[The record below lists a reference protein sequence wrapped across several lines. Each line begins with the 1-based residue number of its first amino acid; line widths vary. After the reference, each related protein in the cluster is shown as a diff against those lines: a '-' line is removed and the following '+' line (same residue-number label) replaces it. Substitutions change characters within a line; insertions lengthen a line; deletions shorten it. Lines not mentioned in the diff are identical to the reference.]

1 MKRFPRLL
9 SFLRNTLIILGT
21 LVIAVCLAYLV
32 DKSTDRPT
40 RTSMP
45 TVKIRGDNR
54 SESREESE
62 RMREV
67 SLYGYGQY
75 HYRIGRLMDFGDKSM
90 LSTLRSDFMSDFKR
104 DFGKRICTD
113 ERPKPT
119 SLLVVSE
126 VLHDLNIRLR
136 ESNSDESVLAAI
148 VEFLALRMLPERDE
162 DGSYWKP
169 IFKYWKDPQGL
180 WRIGLV
186 TDYDERRELDAQ
198 RAKYAP
204 DEATFRKELQKIP
217 KAYALYLES
226 LTVGRGHAI
235 RMMDEL
241 LRLPADERRPL
252 EAIAKYRRARLT
264 IHLEDWTSLSDED
277 AKQRLAGIRADL
289 ESVPGHARNGSLD
302 PALISENTVYW
313 LAYTRSMILPSE
325 RLLRLGEADFAGAA
339 ATYIRMPMRGSAN
352 AVNSCFRLAKKICA
366 DKIFGPSVHDPDLR
380 RIITM
385 YLVAGGSNNCD
396 EQLTSEEAVRSCAA
410 WLDALASAGVG
421 HEFDPSRLAMIEYA
435 TRRWEDCLHTVS
447 LLPADRPVRLLLASR
462 CNLRLTGDLKI
473 SRRLLDFATHPE
485 AMAGLRDTQRRAEP
499 AAMEDEL
506 AVLIDLDEKSELTD
520 RVSAELGMTALC
532 EGDFLEAFRLFSEA
546 GFAEE
551 ADYVAECLLTTQ
563 ELELFVARGIKS
575 SNLGGKL
582 GGTHVRTLLA
592 SRLFR
597 DGRME
602 EGLEYVSDDIA
613 SKARSFVLLSRLA
626 ERTDL
631 DNRTRADAYWR
642 AALVIREI
650 GETILHA
657 PHGLSWT
664 SDGSYTKPDSNW
676 YVGYG
681 FLPYLRLNKEREHE
695 QAHRHKLIG
704 PRQDEIKRL
713 SKWIDGHVVH
723 PVRCERDA
731 RYATFDLAIKAAR
744 LLPENDPAGGIIL
757 QYAGNLLKY
766 REPKAAKPAYF
777 LLATRFKETTY
788 GAEALKRHW
797 FSQDRPEP
805 SADIISK

>member
-9 SFLRNTLIILGT
+9 GFLRNSLIIAGS
-21 LVIAVCLAYLV
+21 LVIAVGLAYYV

-40 RTSMP
+40 ATSVPATKTSEP
-45 TVKIRGDNR
+45 TR
-54 SESREESE
+54 SESREENE
-62 RMREV
+62 RMREI
-67 SLYGYGQY
+67 SLYGYGQS

-104 DFGKRICTD
+104 DFGNRICTD
-113 ERPKPT
+113 ERPKPS

-148 VEFLALRMLPERDE
+148 VEFLALRMLPERDD

-180 WRIGLV
+180 WRIESV
-186 TDYDERRELDAQ
+186 TDYDERRDLDAQ
-198 RAKYAP
+198 RAKHVP
-204 DEATFRKELQKIP
+204 DETAFRKELQKIP

-226 LTVGRGHAI
+226 LTVGRRHAI
-235 RMMDEL
+235 VMMDEL

-252 EAIAKYRRARLT
+252 DAIAKYRRARLT
-264 IHLEDWTSLSDED
+264 IHLEDWTSLSDAD
-277 AKQRLAGIRADL
+277 AKQRLAAIRADL

-302 PALISENTVYW
+302 PALISENAPYW

-339 ATYIRMPMRGSAN
+339 AAYIRMPMRGSAN
-352 AVNSCFRLAKKICA
+352 AVNSSFRLAKKICA
-366 DKIFGPSVHDPDLR
+366 DKNFGPSVHDPDLR
-380 RIITM
+380 RIITL
-385 YLVAGGSNNCD
+385 YLAAGGVNNSD
-396 EQLTSEEAVRSCAA
+396 VRLTPAEASSSCAA

-435 TRRWEDCLHTVS
+435 AHRWEDCLRTVS
-447 LLPADRPVRLLLASR
+447 LLPTDHPVRLLLASR
-462 CNLRLTGDLKI
+462 CNLRLTGDLKT
-473 SRRLLDFATHPE
+473 SRRLLDSATHPE
-485 AMAGLRDTQRRAEP
+485 AMAGLRETKRRAEP
-499 AAMEDEL
+499 ASPEDEL
-506 AVLIDLDEKSELTD
+506 VVLIDLDEKSGLTD

-532 EGDFLEAFRLFSEA
+532 QADFVEAFRLFSDA
-546 GFAEE
+546 GFEEE
-551 ADYVAECLLTTQ
+551 ADYVAECLLTTK
-563 ELELFVARGIKS
+563 ELELFVARGIK
-575 SNLGGKL
+575 NRNFGGKL
-582 GGTHVRTLLA
+582 GGTHARTLLA

-613 SKARSFVLLSRLA
+613 SKARSFVLLYRLA

-631 DNRTRADAYWR
+631 ANRTRADAYWR

-650 GETILHA
+650 GETILRA

-664 SDGSYTKPDSNW
+664 SDSSYTKPDSNW
-676 YVGYG
+676 HVGYG
-681 FLPYLRLNKEREHE
+681 FLPYLRLNKEREYEH
-695 QAHRHKLIG
+695 AYRHKLIG
-704 PRQDEIKRL
+704 PGQDEIKRL

-723 PVRCERDA
+723 PVRSERDA

-744 LLPENDPAGGIIL
+744 LLPENDPVGGTIL

-797 FSQDRPEP
+797 FSLERPEP